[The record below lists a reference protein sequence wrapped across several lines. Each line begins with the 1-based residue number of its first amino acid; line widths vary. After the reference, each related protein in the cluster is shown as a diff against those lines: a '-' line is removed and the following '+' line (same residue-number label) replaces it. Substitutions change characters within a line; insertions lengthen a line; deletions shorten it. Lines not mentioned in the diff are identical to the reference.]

1 MQAVYYMTYVTAIVF
16 MAGETARR
24 GLSYFAVNATTV
36 PFAAHLEAWMRGVTC
51 RPDHPH
57 EDFGSVVLKGVI
69 WVICPT
75 CLIVA
80 LRSGAARRP
89 ATQSV

>member
-51 RPDHPH
+51 RPDSCRG
-57 EDFGSVVLKGVI
+57 EGFDSRRLDGYRKSATLVRRG
-69 WVICPT
+69 
-75 CLIVA
+75 A
-80 LRSGAARRP
+80 RSI
-89 ATQSV
+89 